1 MPEGVDL
8 PGVDPKDVTT
18 IAFQLRDQ
26 PEGSLL
32 MDRADGERVSV
43 MLSATISPQAYVR
56 RPDQAHIQGA
66 SSQQRYGFMS
76 DVHAVSPST
85 PVHNRL

>member
-1 MPEGVDL
+1 MQEGVDL
-8 PGVDPKDVTT
+8 PGVGPKDVTT

-43 MLSATISPQAYVR
+43 MLSATLSP
-56 RPDQAHIQGA
+56 
-66 SSQQRYGFMS
+66 
-76 DVHAVSPST
+76 
-85 PVHNRL
+85 